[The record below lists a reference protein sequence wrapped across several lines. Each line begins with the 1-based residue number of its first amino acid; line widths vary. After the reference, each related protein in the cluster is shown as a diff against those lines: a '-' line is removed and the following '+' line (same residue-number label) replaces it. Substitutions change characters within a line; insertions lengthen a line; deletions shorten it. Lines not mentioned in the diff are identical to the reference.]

1 MMYVKG
7 QSVNVDINKAKELFK
22 RALAIKIVPEY
33 LYSLGVLYECRCG
46 VKRNLVKAKECY
58 QKAADMGFEPAKKRL
73 KLEIFK

>member
-7 QSVNVDINKAKELFK
+7 QSVNVDINKAKSYLKGFM
-22 RALAIKIVPEY
+22 IKIVPEY

-58 QKAADMGFEPAKKRL
+58 QKAADMGFEPAKEKD
-73 KLEIFK
+73 